1 MIARLCG
8 GGMHGLRAVRA
19 LALGELCERGL
30 FIWLACV
37 WLHGAHTC
45 VPFVSV
51 HACAGVLV
59 IVLMHVIVCVW
70 MHGCEGV

>member
-1 MIARLCG
+1 MR
-8 GGMHGLRAVRA
+8 
-19 LALGELCERGL
+19 
-30 FIWLACV
+30 
-37 WLHGAHTC
+37 LHGAHTC

-59 IVLMHVIVCVW
+59 IVLMLMHVIVCVW